1 MHKYAEINHMNTLN
15 EIIETNLF
23 SFALS
28 STWVQISTFSYSN
41 SPAPQS
47 VPKGLTGFMFPEE
60 LNLSALT

>member
-28 STWVQISTFSYSN
+28 STWV
-41 SPAPQS
+41 
-47 VPKGLTGFMFPEE
+47 
-60 LNLSALT
+60 